1 MDITASEPLSMVSII
16 RFGSSTHST
25 NTDQRRIEMCGPS
38 TTACAG
44 ADVTIT
50 IPSDYQAIMGYWMVF
65 GVNEAGVPSEGA
77 TLHITG

>member
-1 MDITASEPLSMVSII
+1 MLSII
-16 RFGSSTHST
+16 RFGSSTHSI
-25 NTDQRRIEMCGPS
+25 NTDQRRVEMCGPS
-38 TTACAG
+38 STACAG

-50 IPSDYQAIMGYWMVF
+50 IPSDYVAIAGYWMVF